1 MVDNTRILP
10 MHNLNLGNSHRI
22 NYPRCTNPW
31 GAILSSGL
39 VRIYM
44 LTTPMLY
51 TKYEIQVLT
60 VVVWAVTVRCIKVT
74 I

>member
-1 MVDNTRILP
+1 MGDNIRIWA
-10 MHNLNLGNSHRI
+10 MHNLNLGKAHRI
-22 NYPRCTNPW
+22 NLLMCTNPW

-39 VRIYM
+39 VRINRFI
-44 LTTPMLY
+44 TSILY

-60 VVVWAVTVRCIKVT
+60 ANVVFVRCIKVT